1 MLRLIRDVFLLSVV
15 ALLFAWHFRDKA
27 GVQNQRPAVEYVLKR
42 AGMELETVRRYWPLE
57 GDGADLLKIAKE
69 AVVPYNPV
77 ESAQKAADAANQKQR
92 LRDEALERATE
103 Q

>member
-1 MLRLIRDVFLLSVV
+1 MRKLIRDVFLLSVV

-27 GVQNQRPAVEYVLKR
+27 GVQNQRPAVEYALKR

-69 AVVPYNPV
+69 AAAPYNPI
-77 ESAQKAADAANQKQR
+77 EGAQKAADAANRAQR
-92 LRDEALERATE
+92 SQQDALERIDK
-103 Q
+103 